1 MELSDVQ
8 KESILKSAEELLDG
22 EIPDELLE
30 TINGGRTPYKEEA
43 DVVIKLSKQKR
54 QEVYEGKIS
63 SKEYVKLFDAAV
75 RYVNYIV
82 SLPLGSDPVLFVYEE
97 WRDDDAE

>member
-8 KESILKSAEELLDG
+8 KESILKSAVELLDG

-54 QEVYEGKIS
+54 QEVCQQPTTKVAG
-63 SKEYVKLFDAAV
+63 LQA
-75 RYVNYIV
+75 RC
-82 SLPLGSDPVLFVYEE
+82 
-97 WRDDDAE
+97 

>member
-8 KESILKSAEELLDG
+8 KESILKSAKEILDG

-75 RYVNYIV
+75 RYVNYIAG
-82 SLPLGSDPVLFVYEE
+82 LPLGSDPVLFVYEDWKE
-97 WRDDDAE
+97 E

>member
-1 MELSDVQ
+1 MKLSDVQ
-8 KESILKSAEELLDG
+8 KESILKSAKEILDG

-75 RYVNYIV
+75 RYVNYIAG
-82 SLPLGSDPVLFVYEE
+82 LPLGSDPVLFVYEE
-97 WRDDDAE
+97 WKEE

>member
-8 KESILKSAEELLDG
+8 KESILKSAVELLDG

-75 RYVNYIV
+75 RYVNYIAG
-82 SLPLGSDPVLFVYEE
+82 LPLGSDPVLFVYEE

>member
-8 KESILKSAEELLDG
+8 KESILKSAVELLDG

-30 TINGGRTPYKEEA
+30 TINGGRTPYQEEA

-63 SKEYVKLFDAAV
+63 SKEYAKLFDAAV
-75 RYVNYIV
+75 RYVNYIA

-97 WRDDDAE
+97 WKEE